1 MARAKR
7 PAALPP
13 AVAQRKVGP
22 RSGLIKVMISVKPE
36 QFARIQ
42 AEAFHRAQ
50 AAGSLKTDASALIRE
65 AIDAWLAKHG

>member
-1 MARAKR
+1 
-7 PAALPP
+7 
-13 AVAQRKVGP
+13 
-22 RSGLIKVMISVKPE
+22 MISVKPE